1 MPSLKEWD
9 TIIHH
14 ISNLTHMVVLKDH
27 TSEENM
33 VNWCKDHVGE
43 KYFTWAYTKDHEWY
57 FRDES
62 SALEFALT
70 WS

>member
-1 MPSLKEWD
+1 
-9 TIIHH
+9 
-14 ISNLTHMVVLKDH
+14 MVVLKDH